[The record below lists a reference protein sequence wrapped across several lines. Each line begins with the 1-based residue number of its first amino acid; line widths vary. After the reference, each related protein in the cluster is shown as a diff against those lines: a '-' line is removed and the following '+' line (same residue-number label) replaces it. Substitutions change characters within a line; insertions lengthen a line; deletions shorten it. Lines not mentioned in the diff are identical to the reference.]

1 MKLFQ
6 LSFLGKFLI
15 GCQFGGMETLSET
28 FSIKFLGKVSHVVSF
43 VVQHSQQ
50 CTMGPEGGSG
60 RHWIFRG
67 FVVLVINV

>member
-6 LSFLGKFLI
+6 LSFVGKFLI

-50 CTMGPEGGSG
+50 RRDGN
-60 RHWIFRG
+60 
-67 FVVLVINV
+67 L